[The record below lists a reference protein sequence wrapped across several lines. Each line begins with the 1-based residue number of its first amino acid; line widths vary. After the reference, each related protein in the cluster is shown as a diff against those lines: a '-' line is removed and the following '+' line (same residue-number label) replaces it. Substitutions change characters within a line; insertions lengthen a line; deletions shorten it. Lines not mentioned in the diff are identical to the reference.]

1 MKIGRTEAWYRPYII
16 SVNGRNYRVNKIYF
30 YSDEKIIVTN
40 NNGWLETTDK
50 YGISNDIAEIELP
63 TEEIIQKRKIKF
75 DGTVFIISGGKYYVG
90 ENRAD
95 LYIPAEMLNVHFVE
109 HKLEYDTQIRAIYKG
124 DQGIYIS
131 QYIKSID
138 GKLNSIRAE
147 YEECYKEISGTSL
160 HVCKSEIVLGNID
173 RLKQLAEEYTAERK
187 RLASLTIDDIDLT
200 AEEQEKQQ

>member
-1 MKIGRTEAWYRPYII
+1 MKIRRTESWYRPYIV
-16 SVNGRNYRVNKIYF
+16 SVNGRNYRVNKMHF
-30 YSDEKIIVTN
+30 YGDGKIIVTN

-50 YGISNDIAEIELP
+50 YGMSSDIAEIELP
-63 TEEIIQKRKIKF
+63 TEEITQKRKIKL
-75 DGTVFIISGGKYYVG
+75 DGTVFIISGGKDYSG
-90 ENRAD
+90 ENTAD

-109 HKLEYDTQIRAIYKG
+109 HKLEYNKQVRAIYKG

-147 YEECYKEISGTSL
+147 YEKCYKGVSDMELVVYLKDG
-160 HVCKSEIVLGNID
+160 VLERID
-173 RLKQLAEEYTAERK
+173 RLKQLAEEYIAECK

-200 AEEQEKQQ
+200 AEE